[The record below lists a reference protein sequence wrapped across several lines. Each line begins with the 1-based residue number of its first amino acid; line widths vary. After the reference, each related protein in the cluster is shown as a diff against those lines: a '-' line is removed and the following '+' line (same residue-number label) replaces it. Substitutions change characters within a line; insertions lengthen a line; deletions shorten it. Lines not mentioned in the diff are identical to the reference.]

1 LLSFIE
7 KYNLRNCSVQQNQ
20 PIQPQSNF
28 TVNQN
33 ITSNFTITDV
43 EIKYSKSSLTL
54 STMIQRKIQGS
65 TDC

>member
-1 LLSFIE
+1 
-7 KYNLRNCSVQQNQ
+7 VQQNQ

-33 ITSNFTITDV
+33 ITSHFTITDV
-43 EIKYSKSSLTL
+43 EMKYSKSSLTL